1 MFDECCSSKS
11 YSFVPECKIVFK
23 SLLSLVIVVVIGA
36 SVFAH
41 NIQRYV
47 NSPINELNEY
57 LEVEVDSGASFSQVT
72 NKLASEDFITRP
84 FYFKLLAMYE
94 EKTQKIKPGEYR
106 LNSSN
111 TPAEILDSLVNG
123 DTIQYKLTVVE
134 GKKFQ
139 DFYQQLI
146 DHPKIERTI
155 EDFSTIKTQLNI
167 TQDSLEG
174 LFLPETFTF
183 SAGTRDI
190 EIIRQS
196 YYLLREFL
204 DEEWP
209 KRSENSS
216 VTSPYEALIL
226 ASIVEKET
234 SAAEERARIAGVFL
248 LRLKK
253 NMPLQTDPTVIYGL
267 GDSFDGNLTRKH
279 LETDN
284 PYNTYTRRGLPPSPI
299 ALVGKAAISA
309 VLHPKITGEL
319 YFVSKKDGTHYF
331 SKTYEE
337 HLKAVRKFQ
346 LGK

>member
-1 MFDECCSSKS
+1 MQ
-11 YSFVPECKIVFK
+11 VVFK
-23 SLLSLVIVVVIGA
+23 ALSIFIVIVVIAA
-36 SVFAH
+36 SIFAH
-41 NIQRYV
+41 SIQRYV
-47 NSPINELNEY
+47 NNPINESGEY
-57 LEVEVDSGASFSQVT
+57 LEIVVDSGASFSHVT
-72 NKLASEDFITRP
+72 NKLASEGFITRP

-106 LNSSN
+106 LSSSN
-111 TPAEILDSLVNG
+111 TPSEILNSLVNG
-123 DTIQYKLTVVE
+123 ETIQYRLTIVE

-139 DFYQQLI
+139 DFYQQLLN
-146 DHPKIERTI
+146 HPKIERTI
-155 EDFSTIKTQLNI
+155 KEISEIKSRLEINQE
-167 TQDSLEG
+167 SLEG
-174 LFLPETFTF
+174 LFLPETYTFT
-183 SAGTRDI
+183 AGTRDI
-190 EIIRQS
+190 DIVRQS
-196 YYLLREFL
+196 YHLLRDFL
-204 DEEWP
+204 DQEWP
-209 KRSENSS
+209 RRSESTL

-234 SAAEERARIAGVFL
+234 SVEEERARIAGVFIS
-248 LRLKK
+248 RLKI

-299 ALVGKAAISA
+299 ALVGKAAILA
-309 VLHPKITGEL
+309 VLHPDITGDL

-337 HLKAVRKFQ
+337 HLSAVRKYQ

>member
-1 MFDECCSSKS
+1 MFKAISI
-11 YSFVPECKIVFK
+11 FI
-23 SLLSLVIVVVIGA
+23 VIVVIAA
-36 SVFAH
+36 SIFAH
-41 NIQRYV
+41 SIQRYV
-47 NSPINELNEY
+47 NNPINESGEY
-57 LEVEVDSGASFSQVT
+57 LEIVVDSGASFSHVT
-72 NKLASEDFITRP
+72 NKLASEGFITQP

-106 LNSSN
+106 LSSSN
-111 TPAEILDSLVNG
+111 TPSEILDSLVNG
-123 DTIQYKLTVVE
+123 ETIQYRLTIVE

-139 DFYQQLI
+139 DFYQQLLN
-146 DHPKIERTI
+146 HPKIERTI
-155 EDFSTIKTQLNI
+155 EEISEIKSRLEINQE
-167 TQDSLEG
+167 SLEG
-174 LFLPETFTF
+174 LFLPETYTFT
-183 SAGTRDI
+183 AGTHDI
-190 EIIRQS
+190 DIVRQS
-196 YYLLREFL
+196 YHLLRDFL
-204 DEEWP
+204 DQEWP
-209 KRSENSS
+209 RRSESTL

-234 SAAEERARIAGVFL
+234 SVEEERARIAGVFIS
-248 LRLKK
+248 RLKI

-299 ALVGKAAISA
+299 ALVGKAAILA
-309 VLHPKITGEL
+309 VLHPDITGDL

-337 HLKAVRKFQ
+337 HLSAVRKYQ